1 MEVESPNHQEKSR
14 GWFKSLSEKLWSKM
28 DDFVRR
34 LIKLGKDDPKKIVHA
49 IKVGLTITFVSIF
62 YYFDP
67 LFDGFGVSA
76 MWAVLTVVVVFEYS
90 VGATLGKGLNRM
102 LATMVAGALGIG
114 AHRIATL
121 SGHTGEPILIS
132 VFNLIVAATVTFVR
146 FLPKMK
152 ARYDYGL
159 MMFILTFCLVS
170 VSGYR
175 DDEVIHMAIKRL
187 TTVIIGSCASV
198 IMCICIW
205 PAWIGVDLHNQ
216 IATNLEKLGN
226 FLEGYADEY
235 FKVSVDDQ
243 DGRSKDKS
251 FLEGYKSIL
260 TSKNSEE
267 TMANLARWE
276 PRHGRFRYRHPWKQ
290 YLKVGTL
297 ARECAY
303 KIEALHSYLR
313 SEIQT
318 PPEVRNRIVEPCT
331 MISKESSKAL
341 KELATT
347 IRKMTRSSIPDIH
360 VANSKA
366 AAENLKSILKSGLSK
381 DVDLLLVV
389 PAAATASLLLEIV
402 TCTEKIAEAVH
413 ELESRARFKRAKPRV
428 IPDHQDDSSHHQLD
442 QQGITNGSHDHHDDY
457 VITIDGNGYSSN
469 QVVPASR
476 NHV

>member
-132 VFNLIVAATVTFVR
+132 VFNLIV
-146 FLPKMK
+146 
-152 ARYDYGL
+152 
-159 MMFILTFCLVS
+159 
-170 VSGYR
+170 
-175 DDEVIHMAIKRL
+175 
-187 TTVIIGSCASV
+187 
-198 IMCICIW
+198 
-205 PAWIGVDLHNQ
+205 
-216 IATNLEKLGN
+216 
-226 FLEGYADEY
+226 GYADEY